1 MACSNDKEI
10 KSILKNKTWDLVD
23 LLANHNNIYAKWVYK
38 MKEYKKI
45 GPIYKAR
52 LVARSVE
59 QQKGIDYNK
68 TFAYVATWITLR
80 ILLTLS
86 AQMGWKLYHMDVK
99 TILLNRDL
107 LQEIYMLQTEGLI
120 VTMKETKV
128 CKLRKTLYDLNLAL
142 IGWYTKNS
150 YL

>member
-1 MACSNDKEI
+1 MACSNDEEI

-38 MKEYKKI
+38 VKEHKKI

-52 LVARSVE
+52 LVARSFD
-59 QQKGIDYNK
+59 QQKGIDYDK

-80 ILLTLS
+80 ILLTLP

-107 LQEIYMLQTEGLI
+107 LQEIYMLQPEGFI
-120 VTMKETKV
+120 VTMK
-128 CKLRKTLYDLNLAL
+128 
-142 IGWYTKNS
+142 
-150 YL
+150 